1 MPSLRATTR
10 LKISGAAY
18 ASIWEQS
25 EVRLDTMIRAVIFDL
40 DGTLVQSEKL
50 KARSYAIAAQ
60 RLLNLAEPDPRA
72 IEAYRMIVGSSRDVA
87 SHYVME
93 RLGLQV
99 KLLPLVAQYGV
110 SQPADVLS
118 AMRKTIYDQMVADPQ
133 VLRENQWPHTV
144 AFLRMVRRQGCK
156 TGLATMSQ
164 RQEALH
170 VLRALNLEG
179 ELDVVLTR
187 EDVQQPKPDPEIYL
201 SACRLLELLPKECL
215 AIEDSPAGVRAAL
228 AAGVET
234 VAVATPFTREL
245 LRSADLV
252 PCRCL
257 VEDPEM
263 LVDTVAHCL
272 TGRSA
277 AI

>member
-1 MPSLRATTR
+1 
-10 LKISGAAY
+10 
-18 ASIWEQS
+18 
-25 EVRLDTMIRAVIFDL
+25 MIRAVIFDL

-50 KARSYAIAAQ
+50 KALSYAIAVQ
-60 RLLNLAEPDPRA
+60 RLFNLPEPDPRA
-72 IEAYRMIVGSSRDVA
+72 IEAYRQIVGSSREVA
-87 SHYVME
+87 SRYVME
-93 RLGLQV
+93 QLGLDANLQ
-99 KLLPLVAQYGV
+99 PLMTQYAV
-110 SQPADVLS
+110 SQPADVLT
-118 AMRKTIYDQMVADPQ
+118 AMRKSIYDQMVADPQ
-133 VLRENQWPHTV
+133 ILRENQWPHTV
-144 AFLRMVRRQGCK
+144 AFLRFVRQQGCK
-156 TGLATMSQ
+156 TGLATMSH

-179 ELDVVLTR
+179 DLDVVLTR

-234 VAVATPFTREL
+234 VAVATPFTREH

-252 PCRCL
+252 SCRCL
-257 VEDPEM
+257 VEQPEM
-263 LVDTVAHCL
+263 LVATIEHCL
-272 TGRSA
+272 KGRSV

>member
-118 AMRKTIYDQMVADPQ
+118 AMRKTIYDQMVADP
-133 VLRENQWPHTV
+133 
-144 AFLRMVRRQGCK
+144 
-156 TGLATMSQ
+156 
-164 RQEALH
+164 
-170 VLRALNLEG
+170 
-179 ELDVVLTR
+179 
-187 EDVQQPKPDPEIYL
+187 
-201 SACRLLELLPKECL
+201 
-215 AIEDSPAGVRAAL
+215 
-228 AAGVET
+228 
-234 VAVATPFTREL
+234 
-245 LRSADLV
+245 
-252 PCRCL
+252 
-257 VEDPEM
+257 
-263 LVDTVAHCL
+263 
-272 TGRSA
+272 
-277 AI
+277 